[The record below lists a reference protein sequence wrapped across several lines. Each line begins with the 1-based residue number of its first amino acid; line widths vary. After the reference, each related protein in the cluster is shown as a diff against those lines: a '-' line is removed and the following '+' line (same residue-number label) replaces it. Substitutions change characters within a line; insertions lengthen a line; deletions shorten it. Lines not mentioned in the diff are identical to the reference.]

1 MGLRKGEF
9 MEEREKE
16 IIRTISKAYP
26 EMSDFQRGY
35 LLGVAESM
43 KEEKKKSEFVNKEP
57 VAV

>member
-1 MGLRKGEF
+1 

-16 IIRTISKAYP
+16 ILRTISKAYP
-26 EMSDFQRGY
+26 EMTDFQRGY

-43 KEEKKKSEFVNKEP
+43 KEEKKNGSKECVNPKEP

>member
-1 MGLRKGEF
+1 

-16 IIRTISKAYP
+16 ILQTISKAYP
-26 EMSDFQRGY
+26 EMTDFQRGY

-43 KEEKKKSEFVNKEP
+43 KEEKKKAMREEKEP

>member
-1 MGLRKGEF
+1 

-16 IIRTISKAYP
+16 ILRTISKAYQ

-43 KEEKKKSEFVNKEP
+43 KEEKKKSEFIDKEP